1 MLVSKLTPE
10 QTKSLQEILCT
21 AELRKINKQ
30 SKDIQKSGGNI
41 YIIDMTLCLNNIL
54 NDNQTF

>member
-10 QTKSLQEILCT
+10 QTKSLQEILMT

-41 YIIDMTLCLNNIL
+41 HIMNMT
-54 NDNQTF
+54 F